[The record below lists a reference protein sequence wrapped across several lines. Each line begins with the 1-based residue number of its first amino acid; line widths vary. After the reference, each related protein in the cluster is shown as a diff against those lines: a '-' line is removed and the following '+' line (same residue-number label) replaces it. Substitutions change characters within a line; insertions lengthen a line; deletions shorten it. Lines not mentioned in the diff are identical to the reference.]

1 MWHCTREGEY
11 SLYSPNV
18 RNENFLRGVQ
28 VADSAGLVRF
38 TSVFPGCYAGRW
50 PHVHFEVYADRA
62 GIADASSAIATSQVA
77 LPKAACDQVYARS
90 GYQASVANL
99 ARLSLADDNVFGDD
113 GGARQLAATT
123 GDPGAG
129 FTVALAVPVDTTTAP
144 SAGGGPGVVP
154 RPEHPADE
162 RCRPVAGVAIV
173 RLWPVCQ
180 NHPVAGIRR
189 RAPWKTSCTPC
200 SRTTPRNR
208 PYRARRQHPRRPQPA
223 RRPRAGADRR
233 DPGAGLVG
241 SPRPHWP
248 SRPL

>member
-1 MWHCTREGEY
+1 MTLELTLTDLAGGGKPFAGAAVYVWHCTREGEY

-28 VADSAGLVRF
+28 VADSAGLVRY

-77 LPKAACDQVYARS
+77 LPKAACDQVYAQG

-113 GGARQLAATT
+113 GGARQLATTT

-144 SAGGGPGVVP
+144 SAGGGPGGDPLP
-154 RPEHPADE
+154 R
-162 RCRPVAGVAIV
+162 
-173 RLWPVCQ
+173 
-180 NHPVAGIRR
+180 
-189 RAPWKTSCTPC
+189 TS
-200 SRTTPRNR
+200 
-208 PYRARRQHPRRPQPA
+208 
-223 RRPRAGADRR
+223 G
-233 DPGAGLVG
+233 
-241 SPRPHWP
+241 
-248 SRPL
+248 